1 MLNIIEYSN
10 NIYGSEDIKED
21 SYFENKISEAIGRLI
36 KKGNDKFAI
45 YPMGVWGRYVFRYLN
60 DIIGLKNI
68 VLVDDNLSSITD
80 NIISFEEYCNQRN
93 DHHLLLASNKV
104 DIYEII
110 RGKVFSNLSKWEY
123 TDLFPLKPLFRKDS
137 RIISLELA
145 SREIYKYGI
154 QGNVAEVGVY
164 RGYFASYINH
174 FFPDR
179 MLYLFDTFCGF
190 DEKDIKIEK
199 EREFSEFKEHSC
211 FLDTDE
217 MIVYDKMENKDKCI
231 FKKGYFPD
239 TTSDVDINETFCFV
253 HLDTDLYLPT
263 LNGLRFFYSKLVK
276 GGYIFVHDFNGVAQ
290 GVRNAVKEFCDEN
303 RIGYVCLPDSVIKGS
318 IVITK

>member
-1 MLNIIEYSN
+1 MI
-10 NIYGSEDIKED
+10 
-21 SYFENKISEAIGRLI
+21 
-36 KKGNDKFAI
+36 
-45 YPMGVWGRYVFRYLN
+45 
-60 DIIGLKNI
+60 
-68 VLVDDNLSSITD
+68 
-80 NIISFEEYCNQRN
+80 
-93 DHHLLLASNKV
+93 ASNRVEIYQEIRNKV
-104 DIYEII
+104 IN
-110 RGKVFSNLSKWEY
+110 NLSKSEY
-123 TDLFPLKPLFRKDS
+123 TDLFPIKPLFRQDS

-154 QGNVAEVGVY
+154 KGNVAEVGVY

-179 MLYLFDTFCGF
+179 MFYLFDTFCGF
-190 DEKDIKIEK
+190 DRRDIKIEK
-199 EREFSEFKEHSC
+199 ERQFSEFKEHSC
-211 FLDTDE
+211 FLDTNE
-217 MIVYDKMENKDKCI
+217 MVVYDKMEYKDRCI

-239 TTSDVDINETFCFV
+239 TTEDIDKNETFCFV

-263 LNGLRFFYSKLVK
+263 LNGLRFFYPRLVK

-303 RIGYVCLPDSVIKGS
+303 RIGYVCLPDSIIKGS